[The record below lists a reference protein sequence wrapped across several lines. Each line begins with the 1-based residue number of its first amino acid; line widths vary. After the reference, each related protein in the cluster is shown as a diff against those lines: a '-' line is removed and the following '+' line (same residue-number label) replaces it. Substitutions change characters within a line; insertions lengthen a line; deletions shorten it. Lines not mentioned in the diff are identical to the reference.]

1 MGKNAGHQKFQMA
14 LRGVETA
21 VLQQHLSLCLSVS
34 VSLSH
39 WAGPG
44 ISQDGLLNWR
54 LHKYQD
60 FPGDAGGKEPAC
72 QCIRCKRR
80 RFDPGSERSPGGGHS
95 NPLHYSCLENPHWQR
110 NLEGYSPWESQRVAH
125 DWSDSAQQSTTKE
138 GTSQVAL
145 VVKNLPANAGNLR
158 DLS

>member
-95 NPLHYSCLENPHWQR
+95 NPLHYSCLENLIERGAWQATVHRLKRRLKLDTTEATQHKYQASWWQHGLLLTGPPH
-110 NLEGYSPWESQRVAH
+110 
-125 DWSDSAQQSTTKE
+125 ST
-138 GTSQVAL
+138 
-145 VVKNLPANAGNLR
+145 
-158 DLS
+158 